1 MSEGARALAP
11 RERRLVRLVAAIV
24 LGDWPEV
31 TRLRQAA
38 PPGEPDRAWREAV
51 LQTHLFGGFPR
62 LVEAY
67 EVLERAGGLGV
78 PDPTELEENTSPTR
92 DLTREGAD
100 LFDAIYTDQAQSV
113 RERLASFHPDFAT
126 WIARHAYGRVL
137 SRPGLPAS
145 VRELCAVGALLVT
158 GQDRQ
163 LASHARGAV
172 RLGAEPAQVV
182 AVLELL
188 GDLLTPEIAAR
199 GRAVLERFAR

>member
-1 MSEGARALAP
+1 M
-11 RERRLVRLVAAIV
+11 RLVAAIV
-24 LGDWPEV
+24 LGDWPAV

-38 PPGEPDRAWREAV
+38 PPGEPNRAWREAV
-51 LQTHLFGGFPR
+51 LQTHLFAGFPR

-67 EVLERAGGLGV
+67 EGLERAGGLGV
-78 PDPTELEENTSPTR
+78 PEPAELEHDACPPR
-92 DLTREGAD
+92 DVTQDGAD
-100 LFDAIYTDQAQSV
+100 LFDAIYADQALSV
-113 RERLASFHPDFAT
+113 RQRLRNFHPDFAT

-137 SRPGLPAS
+137 SRPGLAAR

-172 RLGAEPAQVV
+172 RLGARPAQVV
-182 AVLELL
+182 AVFELL
-188 GDLLTPEIAAR
+188 EDLLTPQIAAR

>member
-1 MSEGARALAP
+1 
-11 RERRLVRLVAAIV
+11 VRLVAAIV

-38 PPGEPDRAWREAV
+38 PDGEPNRAWREAV

-67 EVLERAGGLGV
+67 EVLERAGGLGD
-78 PDPTELEENTSPTR
+78 PDPEELEESASPTR
-92 DLTREGAD
+92 AMTQDGAD
-100 LFDAIYTDQAQSV
+100 LFDAIYTDQATSV
-113 RERLASFHPDFAT
+113 RGRLESFHPDFAT

-137 SRPGLPAS
+137 SRPGLSAS

-172 RLGAEPAQVV
+172 RLGAEPAQVT

-188 GDLLTPEIAAR
+188 GDLLTPEIADR

>member
-1 MSEGARALAP
+1 M
-11 RERRLVRLVAAIV
+11 RLVAAIV

-31 TRLRQAA
+31 TRLRRAA

-78 PDPTELEENTSPTR
+78 PDPDEMEESACVGRDQTR
-92 DLTREGAD
+92 AGGRDSKLEGAQ
-100 LFDAIYTDQAQSV
+100 LFDAIYADQAPSV
-113 RERLASFHPDFAT
+113 RARLAGFHPDFAT

-137 SRPGLPAS
+137 SRPGLAAS

-172 RLGAEPAQVV
+172 RLGAQPAQVV
-182 AVLELL
+182 AVFELL
-188 GDLLTPEIAAR
+188 EDLLTPQIAAR